1 MEETEIIYE
10 HREDSTVKV
19 LDNGH
24 PRVLKNLSIV
34 EWCPLLGGNLKKIV
48 KLGTKTYC
56 LLLKTCP
63 LFRMSAIGSF
73 HCISKSLLIPCPVE

>member
-24 PRVLKNLSIV
+24 LRVLKNLSVV

-48 KLGTKTYC
+48 KLRTKRIVRYSRHVRYWE
-56 LLLKTCP
+56 
-63 LFRMSAIGSF
+63 F
-73 HCISKSLLIPCPVE
+73 SLYF